1 MGKGNQMNLHHTEFT
16 YMFIDKNYSA
26 LFLVIYIIIYSLWSF
41 KIAQVMKGAEPQKT
55 YKSVL

>member
-1 MGKGNQMNLHHTEFT
+1 MNLHHTEFT